1 MYTPAPSM
9 RGVARGL
16 VRHRAAVL
24 GVASL
29 VTVLL
34 GMRALAL
41 RVEGGLESMLPAGD
55 PEVAYYAQVR
65 AVFGSD
71 DVGVVGVR
79 ADDVLAPATLEK
91 VARVTDALGRIEGV
105 ERVLSVTN
113 AVDPAADVLNPPRL
127 LPHVPPTT
135 DDVAALRRK
144 LATTPLYRR
153 NLVAEDFRGA
163 AINVFFKPLT
173 DAQYADLG
181 IDARI
186 AAVLAAAGGPE
197 RFYYTGAAHVKQ
209 AAVTLMRR
217 DLGRFTPWAL
227 GVVVLVLGLS
237 FRTKR
242 GVLLPL
248 LAVLVALL
256 WTLGI
261 LVLAGRAITIGT
273 FVLPP
278 LLLVVGCSYAIHVM
292 ARYYEQVEAGVAREE
307 LVVRAF
313 ERVWLPLSISAVTTA
328 VGFGALMVNRIPAIW
343 ELGCF
348 AVVGVLCLIVTCLLV
363 LPAALASLPP
373 ERRGPRGEPRP
384 LARGL
389 AGLGRIVY
397 GSRRAVFWAA
407 GGLAVLALLGAWRIR
422 VDSDFLDYFSPRSEV
437 RQANETINREIVG
450 SNPFYLVVEG
460 QEPGLLRRWEVLRAI
475 RDLQRFLETLPGITS
490 SISLVDYLELLESG
504 LNRAGEGDLVLDEQG
519 NLVPA
524 APPPSFWEDPRGLEP
539 LLAMV
544 STSPA
549 TFRSVVTPDFRRA
562 SILVRTSLSG
572 SRRIEDTLARIRAYV
587 AEHFPARIPVRLTG
601 NLVLLTGTTSD
612 IVAGQI
618 ESLTLALGVIFAVM
632 ALMFLSVK
640 IGVVAILPNVLPI
653 LIFFGV
659 MGWLGIQLNFGTS
672 LIAAISLGIA
682 VDATVHYMARFNLE
696 MQGETDQVAAI
707 RRALETVGVPIVLT
721 TVALFLGF
729 LTFAFSSF
737 VPIQDF
743 GVLAGVTMAAS
754 LGTNLVVLPAL
765 LATTKIITLWDLLA
779 VKLGKDPTR
788 TIPLF
793 AGLRP
798 SQARV
803 VVLMGK
809 VRRFA
814 PGETIIRQG
823 ERSDAMH
830 MIIEGTAEV
839 WLGNGRTRRRIA
851 EHRRGD
857 VVGEMGLLRS
867 GLRSADVVAADEVE
881 VLAVDETFLRRI
893 QRRYPRIALRVFLN
907 LTRILADRLE
917 ESNRRLLAAGAAVER
932 PS

>member
-1 MYTPAPSM
+1 M
-9 RGVARGL
+9 RGVARAL
-16 VRHRAAVL
+16 VRYRAAVL
-24 GVASL
+24 GLAAL
-29 VTVLL
+29 VTLLL
-34 GMRALAL
+34 GTRAAHV
-41 RVEGGLESMLPAGD
+41 RVEGGLENLLPAGD
-55 PEVAYYAQVR
+55 PEVAYYAEVR
-65 AVFGSD
+65 QVFGSD

-91 VARVTDALGRIEGV
+91 IARVTDALARIEGV
-105 ERVLSVTN
+105 ERVLSLTN
-113 AVDPAADVLNPPRL
+113 AVDPAADVFAPPRL
-127 LPHVPPTT
+127 LPHIPPSAEEI
-135 DDVAALRRK
+135 AALRQK

-278 LLLVVGCSYAIHVM
+278 LLLVVGSSYAIHVM
-292 ARYYEQVEAGVAREE
+292 ARYYEQVDAGVARTE

-313 ERVWLPLSISAVTTA
+313 ERVGLPLTISALITA
-328 VGFGALMVNRIPAIW
+328 IGFGALMVNRIPAIW

-348 AVVGVLCLIVTCLLV
+348 AVVGVLCLLVTCLLV
-363 LPAALASLPP
+363 LPAALASLPA
-373 ERRGPRGEPRP
+373 ERRGPRSGPRAVVRW
-384 LARGL
+384 LA
-389 AGLGRIVY
+389 ALGRVVY
-397 GSRRAVFWAA
+397 GSRRAVFATA
-407 GGLAVLALLGAWRIR
+407 GAVACLALLGAWRIR
-422 VDSDFLDYFSPRSEV
+422 VDADFLQAFSPRSEV
-437 RQANETINREIVG
+437 RQANEIINREIVG
-450 SNPFYLVVEG
+450 SNPFYIVVEG
-460 QEPGLLRRWEVLRAI
+460 EEPGLLRRWEVLKAI
-475 RDLQRFLETLPGITS
+475 RDLERFVETLPGITS

-504 LNRAGEGDLVLDEQG
+504 LSRAGAGDLVVDDQG
-519 NLVPA
+519 RLVPA
-524 APPPSFWEDPRGLEP
+524 PTPPSFWEDPRGLEP

-544 STSPA
+544 SASPA
-549 TFRSVVTPDFRRA
+549 TFRAVVTPDFRRA
-562 SILVRTSLSG
+562 NILVRTSLSG
-572 SRRIEDTLARIRAYV
+572 SRQIEETLARIRAYI

-601 NLVLLTGTTSD
+601 SLVLLTGTTSD

-618 ESLTLALGVIFAVM
+618 ESLALALGTIFAVM

-640 IGVVAILPNVLPI
+640 IGAVAILPNVLPI
-653 LIFFGV
+653 VIFFGV

-672 LIAAISLGIA
+672 LIAAISLGLA

-696 MQGETDQVAAI
+696 LKGETDQLAAI
-707 RRALETVGVPIVLT
+707 RRALETVGVPIVFT
-721 TVALFLGF
+721 TAALCLGF
-729 LTFAFSSF
+729 LVFALSSF

-765 LATTKIITLWDLLA
+765 LATTKIITLWDLLT
-779 VKLGKDPTR
+779 VKLGRDPTR

-823 ERSDAMH
+823 EPSDAMH
-830 MIIEGTAEV
+830 MIIDGTAEV
-839 WLGNGRTRRRIA
+839 WLRDGDVRRRIA
-851 EHRRGD
+851 EHHRGD
-857 VVGEMGLLRS
+857 VIGEMGLVRR
-867 GLRSADVVAADEVE
+867 GLRSADVIAADEVE
-881 VLAVDETFLRRI
+881 VLTVDETFLRRI

-917 ESNRRLLAAGAAVER
+917 ESNRRLLVADAAEHPA
-932 PS
+932 

>member
-1 MYTPAPSM
+1 VYTPAALM
-9 RGVARGL
+9 RGVARAL
-16 VRHRAAVL
+16 VRYRATVLGLAALATLFLGTRAAHV
-24 GVASL
+24 
-29 VTVLL
+29 
-34 GMRALAL
+34 
-41 RVEGGLESMLPAGD
+41 RVEGGLENLLPAGD
-55 PEVAYYAQVR
+55 PEVAYYAEVR
-65 AVFGSD
+65 QVFGSD

-91 VARVTDALGRIEGV
+91 IARVTDALARIEGV
-105 ERVLSVTN
+105 ERVLSLTN
-113 AVDPAADVLNPPRL
+113 AVDPAADVFAPPPL
-127 LPHVPPTT
+127 LPHVPPSPEEI
-135 DDVAALRRK
+135 AALRQK
-144 LATTPLYRR
+144 LSTTPLYRK

-186 AAVLAAAGGPE
+186 AAVLATAGGPE

-217 DLGRFTPWAL
+217 DLVRFTPWAL
-227 GVVVLVLGLS
+227 AVVVVVLGLS

-278 LLLVVGCSYAIHVM
+278 LLLVVGSSYAIHVM
-292 ARYYEQVEAGVAREE
+292 ARYYEQVDAGVARTE

-313 ERVWLPLSISAVTTA
+313 ERVGLPLAVSALITA
-328 VGFGALMVNRIPAIW
+328 IGFGALMVNRIPAIW

-348 AVVGVLCLIVTCLLV
+348 AVVGVLCLLVTCLLV

-373 ERRGPRGEPRP
+373 ERRGPRAEPRP
-384 LARGL
+384 VVRWLA
-389 AGLGRIVY
+389 ALGRVVY
-397 GSRRAVFWAA
+397 GSRRAVFAIA
-407 GGLAVLALLGAWRIR
+407 GGLAGLALLGAWRIR
-422 VDSDFLDYFSPRSEV
+422 VDADFLQAFSPRSEV
-437 RQANETINREIVG
+437 RQANEIINREIVG
-450 SNPFYLVVEG
+450 SNPFYIVVEG
-460 QEPGLLRRWEVLRAI
+460 GEPGLLRRWEVLKAI
-475 RDLQRFLETLPGITS
+475 RDLERFIETLPGITS

-504 LNRAGEGDLVLDEQG
+504 LSRAGAGDLVVDDQG
-519 NLVPA
+519 HLVPA
-524 APPPSFWEDPRGLEP
+524 PTPPSFWEDPRGLEP

-544 STSPA
+544 TASPA
-549 TFRSVVTPDFRRA
+549 TFRAVVTPDFRRA
-562 SILVRTSLSG
+562 NILVRTSLSG
-572 SRRIEDTLARIRAYV
+572 SRRIEDTLARIRAYI

-601 NLVLLTGTTSD
+601 SLVLLTGTTSD

-618 ESLTLALGVIFAVM
+618 ESLALALGAIFAVM

-640 IGVVAILPNVLPI
+640 IGAVAILPNVLPI
-653 LIFFGV
+653 VIFFGV

-672 LIAAISLGIA
+672 LIAAISLGLA

-696 MQGETDQVAAI
+696 LKGETDQLAAI
-707 RRALETVGVPIVLT
+707 RRALETVGVPIVFT
-721 TVALFLGF
+721 TAALCLGF
-729 LTFAFSSF
+729 LVFALSSF

-743 GVLAGVTMAAS
+743 GVLAGVTMAAA

-765 LATTKIITLWDLLA
+765 LATTKIITLWDLLT
-779 VKLGKDPTR
+779 VKLGRDPTR

-823 ERSDAMH
+823 EPSDAMH
-830 MIIEGTAEV
+830 MIIDGTAEV
-839 WLGNGRTRRRIA
+839 WLRDGAVRRRIA
-851 EHRRGD
+851 EHHRGD
-857 VVGEMGLLRS
+857 VIGEMGLVRR
-867 GLRSADVVAADEVE
+867 GRRSADVVAADEVE
-881 VLAVDETFLRRI
+881 VLTVDETFLRRI
-893 QRRYPRIALRVFLN
+893 QRRYPRIAVRVFLN

-917 ESNRRLLAAGAAVER
+917 ESNRRLLVADAAEHPA
-932 PS
+932 